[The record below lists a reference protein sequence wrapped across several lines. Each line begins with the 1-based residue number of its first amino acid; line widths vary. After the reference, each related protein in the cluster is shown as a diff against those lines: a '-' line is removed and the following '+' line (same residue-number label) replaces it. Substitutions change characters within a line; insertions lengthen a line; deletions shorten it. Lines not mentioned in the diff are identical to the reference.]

1 LSVIKLS
8 ANRRLCDLFMA
19 RNDEHDESQCAE
31 NCFEHDAVT
40 LPSTLPKKSIIQS
53 VLRILAKDSRK
64 NIAAMASDVRRQFD
78 VDICNSCLA
87 TFQKWLMTR
96 EGQA

>member
-1 LSVIKLS
+1 MRGRTPAVVLNSGAMQHTQYTCDWCREKTEPEQMNQLSVKP
-8 ANRRLCDLFMA
+8 AWVPRPR
-19 RNDEHDESQCAE
+19 
-31 NCFEHDAVT
+31 
-40 LPSTLPKKSIIQS
+40 PKTED
-53 VLRILAKDSRK
+53 DSRK